1 MKICSLLA
9 LIAMFT
15 IMSCSD
21 ETTVYTDPQ
30 SDVLLEDS
38 QSVLASSI
46 LYDNAGVL
54 DITDEISLSG
64 KSSKNNEDQL
74 AGDYPLTLVAQ
85 VATPSRNGAENLTAA
100 HVHVVDD
107 YAFVAYN
114 TVEDGYAGGI
124 DIINVSDPTNPI
136 ISSRVYYLNADVN
149 AVKYDDGY
157 LYAVGGF
164 DSEKSTT
171 IDFNSFVA
179 KIPVSD
185 GRMDIRNISYG
196 FQVGFN
202 ATDVETTSN
211 SVIVTSGKDG
221 YIKSYQKN
229 DLSTINEAAF
239 ADLRSLSI
247 NGGNI
252 AILNAETGVNILDA
266 NFNIV
271 KEIPI
276 SSDFGNFTK
285 RTLDYS
291 GENIIVSEGSRG
303 AGIYNA
309 ATGVL
314 VEYVPIL
321 IDPQGVDQQD
331 IVTNAVAKNDNVLLM
346 ANGGAGLCLSE
357 DQGNNTDLVGII
369 ELDGSTN
376 YVATKDDYIFAATGK
391 SGLQIIKLNRPNDSL
406 EASCADIPSYSGRRN
421 LNVSTG
427 ENLSYRGSKR
437 FNSINVD
444 GELLLCGSWTVSNS
458 TNINSNASFS
468 MKGTFVVG
476 RNNKRKNV
484 TINENA
490 TFKVEGNLTIYGDL
504 ILNDGATLD
513 FLGSDSVVNVFG
525 RVTKAAAAEVTGSFD
540 DVRNK
545 F

>member
-1 MKICSLLA
+1 
-9 LIAMFT
+9 
-15 IMSCSD
+15 
-21 ETTVYTDPQ
+21 
-30 SDVLLEDS
+30 
-38 QSVLASSI
+38 
-46 LYDNAGVL
+46 
-54 DITDEISLSG
+54 
-64 KSSKNNEDQL
+64 
-74 AGDYPLTLVAQ
+74 
-85 VATPSRNGAENLTAA
+85 
-100 HVHVVDD
+100 
-107 YAFVAYN
+107 
-114 TVEDGYAGGI
+114 
-124 DIINVSDPTNPI
+124 
-136 ISSRVYYLNADVN
+136 
-149 AVKYDDGY
+149 
-157 LYAVGGF
+157 
-164 DSEKSTT
+164 
-171 IDFNSFVA
+171 
-179 KIPVSD
+179 
-185 GRMDIRNISYG
+185 
-196 FQVGFN
+196 
-202 ATDVETTSN
+202 
-211 SVIVTSGKDG
+211 
-221 YIKSYQKN
+221 
-229 DLSTINEAAF
+229 
-239 ADLRSLSI
+239 
-247 NGGNI
+247 
-252 AILNAETGVNILDA
+252 
-266 NFNIV
+266 
-271 KEIPI
+271 
-276 SSDFGNFTK
+276 
-285 RTLDYS
+285 
-291 GENIIVSEGSRG
+291 
-303 AGIYNA
+303 
-309 ATGVL
+309 
-314 VEYVPIL
+314 
-321 IDPQGVDQQD
+321 
-331 IVTNAVAKNDNVLLM
+331 M